1 MGEKIN
7 EIDGDSD
14 IAVKEKPPKTKRPRQ
29 YKVIMLNDDYT
40 PMEFVVHVL
49 ENFFKMGRAQATQ
62 VMLEVH
68 TSGKGTCGIFTYE
81 VAETKSA
88 QVVSYAREN
97 GHPLICS
104 VEAD

>member
-14 IAVKEKPPKTKRPRQ
+14 IVVKEKPPNTKRPRQ

-49 ENFFKMGRAQATQ
+49 EYFFKRPKLCWKSIPQAKE
-62 VMLEVH
+62 L
-68 TSGKGTCGIFTYE
+68 
-81 VAETKSA
+81 
-88 QVVSYAREN
+88 VVYSLMKWQKQKALKWLATRERTAT
-97 GHPLICS
+97 L
-104 VEAD
+104 